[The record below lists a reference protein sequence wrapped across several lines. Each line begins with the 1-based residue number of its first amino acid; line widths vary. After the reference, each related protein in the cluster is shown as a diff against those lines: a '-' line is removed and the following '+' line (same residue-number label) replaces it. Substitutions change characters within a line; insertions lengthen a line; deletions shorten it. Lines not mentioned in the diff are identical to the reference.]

1 MDPRFLDY
9 YNAELLHVRDGAAE
23 FAREFPKVAGRLALS
38 DTECADPYVERLLE
52 GFAFLA
58 ARLQLRID
66 AEFPRFTQHLLEI
79 AYPDYL
85 PPTPAMAIARFV
97 PEAGEASLA
106 TGFTIERGTALIANK
121 LADDT
126 TSCEFRT
133 AMPVALWP
141 LELTGASYRQY
152 AGELPAGIGP
162 AQPPKA
168 VLRIR
173 LRATAG
179 LKLSQ
184 IKATSLPLFLGGI
197 DGVAHRLYEQL
208 LGYSLGYVGMVP
220 GQKRVIGPVH
230 PSTAVQEMGFR
241 DDESLL
247 TPSRRTF
254 QGHRLLQE
262 YLSFPSRFLFVEL
275 TGLDRTLRS
284 AGDQTEI
291 ELAVLLS
298 RFEPALEGA
307 VSVDDLTLY
316 CSPIINLF
324 PKRADRVHLS
334 DRVSEHHVVP
344 DIARPMDFEVF
355 RVTGITGYGEGIEQT
370 DEFHPFYSTLDH
382 HEDADGGRFYTVSR
396 VPRVASDR
404 QRRNGARTGYLGS
417 EVFVSLVDAHEAPY
431 PDGLKQLAV
440 TTLCTNRDLPLRMP
454 LGGGRTD
461 FTPAASGPVLEVR
474 CVKGPSAP
482 IASHRPGES
491 SWRLISLLA
500 QNYLSLLDTSPESG
514 AQALRELLG
523 ILGGSHESMTS
534 AHVSGLRSVKS
545 QQIVRRLPARGPVA
559 FGRGVEVVIEVD
571 EAQMGGSGAFLF
583 GSVLRHYLCRH
594 ATLNSFVETRLRVLG
609 RGEVMRW
616 RPIVGARPIL

>member
-1 MDPRFLDY
+1 MDPRFLEY
-9 YNAELLHVRDGAAE
+9 YNAELLHVRDSAAE

-52 GFAFLA
+52 GFAYLA

-66 AEFPRFTQHLLEI
+66 SEFPRFTQHLLEI

-85 PPTPAMAIARFV
+85 PPTPAMAVAKFV
-97 PEAGEASLA
+97 PESGDASLA
-106 TGFTIERGTALIANK
+106 GGFTIERGTALIASK

-133 AMPVALWP
+133 ALPVTLWP
-141 LELTGASYRQY
+141 LELTAASYRQY

-162 AQPPKA
+162 EQAPKA
-168 VLRIR
+168 VLRLR
-173 LRATAG
+173 LQATAG

-184 IKATSLPLFLGGI
+184 IRMSALPVYLGGI
-197 DGVAHRLYEQL
+197 ESVAHRLYEQL
-208 LGYSLGYVGMVP
+208 LGHAVGYVGMVP

-230 PSTAVQEMGFR
+230 PGSALREMGFR

-247 TPSRRTF
+247 MPSLRTF

-262 YLSFPSRFLFVEL
+262 YLAFPSRFLFVEL

-284 AGDQTEI
+284 AGDQSEI

-307 VSVDDLTLY
+307 VSHDDLLLH

-324 PKRADRVHLS
+324 PKRADRIHLS
-334 DRVSEHHVVP
+334 DSVSEHHVVP
-344 DIARPMDFEVF
+344 DIAHPMDFEVF
-355 RVTGITGYGEGIEQT
+355 RITAITGYGEGVEQT
-370 DEFHPFYSTLDH
+370 HEFHPFYATLDRH
-382 HEDADGGRFYTVSR
+382 DTSEASRFYTVR
-396 VPRVASDR
+396 RAPRVMSDR
-404 QRRNGARTGYLGS
+404 QRRSGARTGYLGS
-417 EVFVSLVDAHEAPY
+417 EVFVSLVDAHEAPHAEQ
-431 PDGLKQLAV
+431 LKQLAV
-440 TTLCTNRDLPLRMP
+440 TALCTNRDLPLRMP
-454 LGGGRTD
+454 LGNARTD
-461 FTPAASGPVLEVR
+461 FTPVASGPVREVR
-474 CVKGPSAP
+474 CIKGPSAP
-482 IASHRPGES
+482 IASHKPGES

-500 QNYLSLLDTSPESG
+500 QNYLSLLDTTPESG

-523 ILGGSHESMTS
+523 ILGASDSTAASHAAS
-534 AHVSGLRSVKS
+534 LRSVSS

-571 EAQMGGSGAFLF
+571 ETQMGGSGAFLF
-583 GSVLRHYLCRH
+583 GSILRHYLCRH
-594 ATLNSFVETRLRVLG
+594 ATLNSFVETRLRVMG
-609 RGEVMRW
+609 KGEVMRW